1 MKNLFCN
8 KKDLTNESSVE
19 QFFVI
24 RLLQDLGYPDAVI
37 KPQERIDAY
46 KIDKGRTKKDYKP
59 DYILYIDKTQN
70 KPVVLIDAKEPNVSA
85 EKGVIDAQLYA
96 SVLRRK
102 LKAPK
107 PEQYCIGTNG
117 LKLIV
122 KHYDSD
128 KVIFRLDFSDFQ
140 NGNKKYKNFKEL
152 FSYEKQ
158 KKDYKSGISVDIT
171 DEFEFEPPDLTKI
184 NGIFRAC
191 HNLIWKK
198 EKWKPTQS
206 FYEFSKVFFIKL
218 FYDKKIYEDFVK
230 QDIKPKK
237 SDFLFSIDW
246 INQREKEARNPFNSI
261 LFKNLRDFL
270 EKQIDR
276 GEKKRIFEENET
288 LDMKPT
294 TIKEIV
300 KLLEHYDF
308 HRIDEDL
315 NGRMFE
321 TFLNAT
327 VRGKELGQFF
337 TPRSVVKFMTKLADI
352 EVNNKKINYVLD
364 GCCGSGGFLIDA
376 MAEMFEKVN
385 KNNSL
390 NKQEKRKLRDKI
402 VENYIYGIDA
412 DKNKYLSIS
421 RIARM
426 NMYLHGDG
434 SNKIYWFPDSL
445 DKEMDISEIEDRELL
460 KEAEELKKVLEGYKK
475 EDGTKVEPLKF
486 DIVLTNPPFSM
497 KYNRKNKDEGKI
509 MKEYDMA
516 EAGGKEK
523 SSLKS
528 NIMFI
533 ERYRDLLKENG
544 KLITIIDDS
553 VLNNPS
559 EKDFRNEIRE
569 HFIVKAIISLPRNA
583 FINADTN
590 VKTSVLYLKKKEK
603 KEEQGNV
610 FMAIAENVGHND
622 AGKNT
627 ENLNELHQILK
638 SFQDFEKGKL
648 KETDKIFIT
657 SGGEINDRLDCY
669 SYAPKYK
676 RMIKEIQIK
685 EKNGDFDLIH
695 TTELNIIEER
705 IKKKEYDKIKTNN
718 FKYIDLGGTDK
729 DLGLVLEVKEDLLI
743 NLPARARQKI
753 KTNDILIPCPI
764 GSTEGIVKVP
774 KEFDGQ
780 LCSTGFIII
789 RPKNEEE
796 ALLLWAIMKSNLV
809 QRQFFYKQ
817 SGSLQPSITPE
828 NYKEMV
834 LIPMPKDKLKKNII
848 KQVKEDIK
856 DATNFKD
863 KYNTSLDKARN
874 ILKKSIF

>member
-1 MKNLFCN
+1 MENMFC
-8 KKDLTNESSVE
+8 KKEDLTNESSVE

-24 RLLQDLGYPDAVI
+24 RLLQDLGYPDALI

-59 DYILYIDKTQN
+59 DYILYVDKSQN
-70 KPVVLIDAKEPNVSA
+70 KPVILIDAKEPNVSA

-102 LKAPK
+102 LKSPK

-128 KVIFRLDFSDFQ
+128 KIMFKLDFSDFQ
-140 NGNKKYKNFKEL
+140 NENKKYKEFKEF
-152 FSYEKQ
+152 FSYDKQ
-158 KKDYKSGISVDIT
+158 KENYRLGTSADIT
-171 DEFEFEPPDLTKI
+171 EEFEFEPPDLRKI

-198 EKWKPTQS
+198 EKWKPTQA
-206 FYEFSKVFFIKL
+206 FYEFSKIFFIKL
-218 FYDKKIYEDFVK
+218 FYDRKIYEEFVK
-230 QDIKPKK
+230 EEKKPKK
-237 SDFLFSIDW
+237 EDFLFSVDW
-246 INQREKEARNPFNSI
+246 INQREKETKNPFNSI
-261 LFKNLRDFL
+261 LFKNLREFL
-270 EKQIDR
+270 EGQIDR
-276 GEKKRIFEENET
+276 GEKKRIFEKNET
-288 LDMKPT
+288 LDMKPS
-294 TIKEIV
+294 TIKEVV

-337 TPRSVVKFMTKLADI
+337 TPRAVVKFITKLADI
-352 EVNNKKINYVLD
+352 EVNNKKIDYVID

-376 MAEMFEKVN
+376 MAEMFDRVN
-385 KNNSL
+385 ENSSL
-390 NKQEKRKLRDKI
+390 NKQENKKLKDKI
-402 VENYIYGIDA
+402 VRNYIYGIDA
-412 DKNKYLSIS
+412 DRNKHLPIS

-434 SNKIYWFPDSL
+434 SNRIYWFPDSL
-445 DKEMDISEIEDRELL
+445 DKNMDTSEIEDKELL
-460 KEAEELKKVLEGYKK
+460 VEAKELKEEFEKG
-475 EDGTKVEPLKF
+475 LKF
-486 DIVLTNPPFSM
+486 DVVLTNPPFSM
-497 KYNRKNKDEGKI
+497 KYSRKDKDEGRI
-509 MKEYDMA
+509 MKEYNMA
-516 EAGGKEK
+516 EAGGKERG
-523 SSLKS
+523 SLKS
-528 NIMFI
+528 NIMFL
-533 ERYRDLLKENG
+533 ERYKDLLEDGG
-544 KLITIIDDS
+544 KLITVIDDS

-559 EKDFRNEIRE
+559 SKSFREEIRKY
-569 HFIVKAIISLPRNA
+569 FTIKAVISLPRNT

-590 VKTSVLYLKKKEK
+590 VKTSVLYIKKKEK
-603 KEEQGNV
+603 GDEQGNV

-622 AGKNT
+622 AGKRT
-627 ENLNELHQILK
+627 ENLNELYHILK

-648 KETDKIFIT
+648 EETDKIFIT
-657 SGGEINDRLDCY
+657 SGDEINDRLDCY

-676 RMIKEIQIK
+676 KMMKEIQSK

-695 TTELNIIEER
+695 STELNIIEKR

-718 FKYIDLGGTDK
+718 FKYIELGGTDK
-729 DLGLVLEVKEDLLI
+729 DLGLVLEVDEDLLI
-743 NLPARARQKI
+743 NLPARARQKVQ
-753 KTNDILIPCPI
+753 TNDILIPRPI

-774 KEFDGQ
+774 KEFNNQ

-789 RPKNEEE
+789 RPENEEE

-817 SGSLQPSITPE
+817 SGSLQPEITLE
-828 NYKEMV
+828 NFKEMV
-834 LIPMPKDKLKKNII
+834 LIPMPKDKLKDNII

-863 KYNTSLDKARN
+863 KYNVSLDKARN
-874 ILKKSIF
+874 ILKKSIL